1 MKVTLIILLIVC
13 MFSSSWSQT
22 TSHDKLVIKSI
33 ELRNYTLLE
42 GMRDKFSAYMDR
54 MIIPKQGELGGYLMN
69 AFSLN
74 NANDHYVW
82 IRGFENMQTR
92 SKFMKDFYYSDYWKQ
107 TAAECNSMLV
117 DAYDV
122 HLLKPVVIAGQA
134 IDSTGGI
141 KLGALKKP
149 EGVTVATYYVTRN
162 KRNDLIRL
170 MASDYLDVLRKSGAD
185 VLTLLISE
193 IQENDYTRQHV
204 YQDPNLLVI
213 LTHYRDQRSYE
224 SSRKLIAQTTPAA
237 VTRRLSDLLVSSD
250 SQILFPLQH

>member
-1 MKVTLIILLIVC
+1 MKVTSIILLIVC
-13 MFSSSWSQT
+13 MFSSSRSQT
-22 TSHDKLVIKSI
+22 TSHDELVIKSI

-122 HLLKPVVIAGQA
+122 HLLKPLVIVGQA

-193 IQENDYTRQHV
+193 TQENDYTRQHV

-213 LTHYRDQRSYE
+213 LTHYRDQRAYE
-224 SSRKLIAQTTPAA
+224 SSRKLITQTTPAA
-237 VTRRLSDLLVSSD
+237 VTRRLNDLLVSSD
-250 SQILFPLQH
+250 AQILFPLQH